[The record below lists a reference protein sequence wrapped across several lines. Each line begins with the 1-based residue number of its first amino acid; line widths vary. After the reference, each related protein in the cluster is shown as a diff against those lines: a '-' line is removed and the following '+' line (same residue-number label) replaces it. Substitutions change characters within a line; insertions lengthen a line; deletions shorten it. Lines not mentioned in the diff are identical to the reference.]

1 MQIWKSQCSKRSD
14 FFQRWIANLNRH
26 NNQRLQVEHLG
37 AQTSKAFGVLGAECV
52 EIAGFGEQTPQRD
65 LMVGYFYDV
74 LVAVLVDQSVEKK
87 MNKENHEYSD
97 KLFQLWFYVI
107 FMFIPSWGRFPFWR
121 IWFNGTE
128 ITSFRLQLVA
138 WHWLRLICW
147 HLMCRLR
154 FDCRCSMIDP
164 DIDDSSSPAW

>member
-1 MQIWKSQCSKRSD
+1 M
-14 FFQRWIANLNRH
+14 
-26 NNQRLQVEHLG
+26 
-37 AQTSKAFGVLGAECV
+37 

-87 MNKENHEYSD
+87 MNKENHECSD

-107 FMFIPSWGRFPFWR
+107 FRFIPSWGRFPFLR

-138 WHWLRLICW
+138 WHWLRLICG
-147 HLMCRLR
+147 HLMCRSR

-164 DIDDSSSPAW
+164 DIDDLSSPAW